1 MSNTLLEVSQVFYSY
16 GSGEVLKDVSF
27 DINSGEIVVLA
38 GPNGAGK
45 STLLRCIAG
54 WTKPAQGEIKLL
66 GKGVYGNERLA
77 RHDLI
82 LVPDTPPFYEE
93 LNAWEHLQYMAQV
106 YRFEDWE
113 DEASELLKG
122 FLLWSNRN
130 SMPATFS
137 RGMRYKLALCMSLL
151 LEPGLLLLDEP
162 FGPLDPITVEYVW
175 AQFKQ
180 ANSRGMS
187 FLISSHQLPSG
198 VQPDRYIVI
207 GDGEILAQGSP
218 EALSKSLKI
227 SQTPTLES
235 LLRAAIDAS
244 AAGQRVK

>member
-1 MSNTLLEVSQVFYSY
+1 MNKSLLEVSEIFYSY
-16 GSGEVLKDVSF
+16 GSGEVLKVVSF
-27 DINSGEIVVLA
+27 NVANGEIVVLA

-54 WTKPAQGEIKLL
+54 WTKPAQGEIKIE
-66 GKGVYGNERLA
+66 GKPFYGNEREA
-77 RHDLI
+77 RRSVI

-93 LNAWEHLQYMAQV
+93 LNAWEHLQFMAQV
-106 YRFEDWE
+106 HRIKDWE
-113 DEASELLKG
+113 ETASDLLKG

-130 SMPATFS
+130 SHPATFS

-151 LEPGLLLLDEP
+151 LEPRLLLLDEP

-175 AQFKQ
+175 KQFKE
-180 ANSRGMS
+180 ANEQGIS
-187 FLISSHQLPSG
+187 FLISSHQLPPD

-218 EALSKSLKI
+218 ESLSKTLKI
-227 SQTPTLES
+227 SQTPSLET
-235 LLRAAIDAS
+235 LLRAAMQAS